1 MIQMETTV
9 FLNKKV
15 ELDFGTVLKCAH
27 PHRYKNDSGEWVTA
41 STTYIDVLIRNDK
54 KAEFQE
60 LLMAEE
66 GAKLLLSG
74 HGKPLGYTN
83 NEGKQLIGLQI
94 EPHHAEVQ
102 TSSRMKSQEI
112 DEAPF

>member
-1 MIQMETTV
+1 MIQMEATV
-9 FLNKKV
+9 FVNKKV
-15 ELDFGTVLKCAH
+15 SLDFGTILKCAH
-27 PHRYKNDSGEWVTA
+27 PHRYKDESGNWQTA

-54 KAEFQE
+54 KADFAD
-60 LLMAEE
+60 LLATEE
-66 GAKLLLSG
+66 GARVTLTG

-94 EPHHAEVQ
+94 EPHEFEIQSAGKAE
-102 TSSRMKSQEI
+102 

>member
-1 MIQMETTV
+1 METTL

-15 ELDFGTVLKCAH
+15 TLDFGTVLKCAH
-27 PHRYKNDSGEWVTA
+27 PHRYKNDAGEWTTA
-41 STTYIDVLIRNDK
+41 STTYVDVLIRTEK
-54 KAEFQE
+54 KSEWSE
-60 LLMAEE
+60 LLAAEE
-66 GAKLLLSG
+66 GAKIMISG

-94 EPHHAEVQ
+94 EPHTAEVQ
-102 TSSRMKSQEI
+102 TTGKSKEI

>member
-1 MIQMETTV
+1 MILMETTL

-15 ELDFGTVLKCAH
+15 TLDFGTILKCAH
-27 PHRYKNDSGEWVTA
+27 PHRYKNESGEWTTA
-41 STTYIDVLIRNDK
+41 STTYVDVLIRNEK
-54 KAEFQE
+54 KSEWSE
-60 LLMAEE
+60 LLAAEE
-66 GAKLLLSG
+66 GAKILISG

-94 EPHHAEVQ
+94 EPHSAEVQ
-102 TSSRMKSQEI
+102 TTGKSKEI

>member
-1 MIQMETTV
+1 MILMETTL

-15 ELDFGTVLKCAH
+15 TLDFGTVLKCAH
-27 PHRYKNDSGEWVTA
+27 PHRYKDESGNWQTA
-41 STTYIDVLIRNDK
+41 STTYVDVLIRNDK
-54 KAEFQE
+54 KAEFSE
-60 LLMAEE
+60 LLAAEE
-66 GAKLLLSG
+66 GAKIMISG

-94 EPHHAEVQ
+94 EPHNAEVQ
-102 TSSRMKSQEI
+102 TTGKSKEI

>member
-1 MIQMETTV
+1 MILMETTL

-15 ELDFGTVLKCAH
+15 TLDFGTILKCAH
-27 PHRYKNDSGEWVTA
+27 PHRYKNDAGEWTTA
-41 STTYIDVLIRNDK
+41 STTYVDVLIRNEK
-54 KAEFQE
+54 KSEWSE
-60 LLMAEE
+60 LLAAEE
-66 GAKLLLSG
+66 GAKILISG

-94 EPHHAEVQ
+94 EPHTAEVQ
-102 TSSRMKSQEI
+102 TTGKSKEI

>member
-15 ELDFGTVLKCAH
+15 QLDFGTVLKCAH
-27 PHRYKNDSGEWVTA
+27 PHRYKNESGEWVTA
-41 STTYIDVLIRNDK
+41 STTYIDVLIRNEK
-54 KAEFQE
+54 KAEWSE
-60 LLMAEE
+60 LLAAEE

-74 HGKPLGYTN
+74 HGKPIGYTN
-83 NEGKQLIGLQI
+83 NDGKQLIGLQI

-102 TSSRMKSQEI
+102 TSSRNKVEEL